1 MWLKIVRQELQNKE
15 SYSESFEVLAWFI
28 FEKSVATTVNQFF
41 ITFLYT
47 HSHTYT
53 LTHTHA
59 DTTNHI
65 TMLACVCG

>member
-1 MWLKIVRQELQNKE
+1 MWLIIVRQELQNKE

-47 HSHTYT
+47 HM
-53 LTHTHA
+53 HA
-59 DTTNHI
+59 
-65 TMLACVCG
+65 C

>member
-15 SYSESFEVLAWFI
+15 SYSESFEVSLVLAWFI

-47 HSHTYT
+47 HMH
-53 LTHTHA
+53 THTH
-59 DTTNHI
+59 THT
-65 TMLACVCG
+65 C